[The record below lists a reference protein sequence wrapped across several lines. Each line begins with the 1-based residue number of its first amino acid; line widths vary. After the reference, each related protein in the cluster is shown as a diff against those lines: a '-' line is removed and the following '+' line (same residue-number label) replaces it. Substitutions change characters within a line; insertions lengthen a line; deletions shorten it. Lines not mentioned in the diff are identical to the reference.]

1 MSEVDHP
8 AHYKGYQ
15 VEVECIDIVRHLP
28 FDLGNA
34 VKYIWRAGK
43 KGNNKMDED
52 LHKARWY
59 LRDWQANFNERP
71 APDLSTANS
80 VFKLIP
86 TGSMQPDMRKII
98 GRILACDIV
107 EATYML
113 DQYIMELSAAA
124 LGVNL
129 VNDMSE
135 RNFMFTIGE
144 VFRYNGQTFYCTTS
158 GTGIVQYIRVDE
170 PSNDMLYRAPD
181 GKLYQYLCDPERYG
195 TSVCACESGKLT
207 CDAIQQALFGRDCVE
222 GEIWVPV
229 DEGK

>member
-59 LRDWQANFNERP
+59 LRDWQDNFNERP
-71 APDLSTANS
+71 APDLTTANS

-86 TGSMQPDMRKII
+86 TGSMQPDVRKII
-98 GRILACDIV
+98 GRILAYDIV

-124 LGVNL
+124 LGMNSVS
-129 VNDMSE
+129 DMIE
-135 RNFMFTIGE
+135 RGFMITVGE
-144 VFRYNGQTFYCTTS
+144 VFRHNGQVFYYTTS
-158 GTGIVQYIRVDE
+158 GTGVVHYIRVDE
-170 PSNDMLYRAPD
+170 PSNDMLYRASD
-181 GKLYQYLCDPERYG
+181 GKLYQYLCDPERYA
-195 TSVCACESGKLT
+195 TRVCACESGNLT
-207 CDAIQQALFGRDCVE
+207 CDAIQQALFGRDCVK

>member
-8 AHYKGYQ
+8 AHYKGCQ

-43 KGNNKMDED
+43 KGTNKMDED

-59 LRDWQANFNERP
+59 LRDWQANFNGRP
-71 APDLSTANS
+71 APDLATANS

-86 TGSMQPDMRKII
+86 HNAMQSDVHKII

-113 DQYIMELSAAA
+113 DRYIMELSAAA
-124 LGVNL
+124 LGVNS
-129 VNDMSE
+129 VSDMRE
-135 RNFMFTIGE
+135 HNFMFTIGE

-158 GTGIVQYIRVDE
+158 GTGIVQYIRVDK
-170 PSNDMLYRAPD
+170 PSNDMLYRASD
-181 GKLYQYLCDPERYG
+181 GKLYQYLFDTDRYG
-195 TSVCACESGKLT
+195 TSVCACDVGKLT
-207 CDAIQQALFGRDCVE
+207 CDAIQQELFGRDCVE
-222 GEIWVPV
+222 GELWIPV